1 MPLTDEQRAVL
12 NDNRFCVVAYARKD
26 GPPAVTPV
34 YYVMDGDDI
43 LFSTT
48 ATRTKAKVL
57 AKHAEVSV
65 CVMAETHPSPKYVT
79 VYGKAR
85 VEHEGAADLM
95 MRIGQAMTGNPVPD
109 AARPMVEKRATDE
122 QRVVVRV
129 TPERAIP

>member
-1 MPLTDEQRAVL
+1 MALTDEQREFLRA
-12 NDNRFCVVAYARKD
+12 NRFCVVSYARKN

-34 YYVMDGDDI
+34 YYAMDGDDI

-57 AKHAEVSV
+57 ARDPQVSI
-65 CVMAETHPSPKYVT
+65 CAMAETHPSPKYVT

-85 VEHEGAADLM
+85 VETDGAADLM
-95 MRIGQAMTGNPVPD
+95 MKIGQAMTGNPIPE
-109 AARPMVEKRATDE
+109 AARPMVEKRAVDE
-122 QRVVVRV
+122 QRIVVRV